1 MDGRD
6 ETRCAH
12 VKMHTFRS
20 SQAMVGMN
28 PSKPVS
34 PAPSVR
40 KRPQQERGVVRFNRL
55 LDAAHAL
62 LERQE
67 LHEIGLYQIAK
78 EAQVP
83 PASAYHF
90 FPSPDAVLLALA
102 ERYHTLF
109 YELVDHVD
117 APRAP
122 TWQAW
127 LKLRIAAAVR
137 LYNDT
142 PPIRKLL
149 LGSHTTREVVQS
161 EAGFNDVLAR
171 SILAHCERL
180 FHMPYVRDAER
191 RFLVMLTLID
201 AVLSLSYAKHGMIT
215 PQFEEDALVAAV
227 SYCRTFLPEVIEQRE
242 AVAPS
247 KTES

>member
-1 MDGRD
+1 
-6 ETRCAH
+6 
-12 VKMHTFRS
+12 
-20 SQAMVGMN
+20 MVRYN
-28 PSKPVS
+28 K
-34 PAPSVR
+34 
-40 KRPQQERGVVRFNRL
+40 L

-62 LERQE
+62 LMRQE

-78 EAQVP
+78 EAEVP

-102 ERYHTLF
+102 ERYHELF
-109 YELVDHVD
+109 YALIDHIDV
-117 APRAP
+117 PRAP

-127 LKLRIAAAVR
+127 LQQRIAAAVR
-137 LYNDT
+137 LYNDM

-171 SILAHCERL
+171 RILEHYERL

-191 RFLVMLTLID
+191 KFLVALTLID
-201 AVLSLSYAKHGMIT
+201 AVLSLSFAKHGTIT

-227 SYCRTFLPEVIEQRE
+227 SYCRTFLPEVIEPRE
-242 AVAPS
+242 VPQPTPAP
-247 KTES
+247 